1 MWDKLPNSIS
11 LVKGKAEGKT
21 ALNAFDNALLRA
33 GIGNLNLIKVSSII
47 PPQAKL
53 IELPDIPSG
62 SLTPTVYSHIISSTS
77 GEILS
82 ACVGA
87 GFSHNFGLIYE
98 YAHKGTA
105 QVAEEIVKK
114 MIEEGMSKRG
124 LPLKSFQLISSEHRV
139 ERIGCALAA
148 AVLWWV

>member
-1 MWDKLPNSIS
+1 MWEKQPNSIS
-11 LVKGKAEGKT
+11 LVKGEAEGET
-21 ALNAFDNALLRA
+21 ALNAFDNALLTA
-33 GIGNLNLIKVSSII
+33 GIGNLNLVKVSSIV
-47 PPQAKL
+47 PPQARL
-53 IELPDIPSG
+53 VELPEIPAG
-62 SLTPTVYSHIISSTS
+62 SLTPTVYSRITSSTP

-87 GFSHNFGLIYE
+87 GFSDNFGLIYE

-114 MIEEGMSKRG
+114 MIEEGLNKRG
-124 LPLKSFQLISSEHRV
+124 LQLESLHLISSEHRV

>member
-1 MWDKLPNSIS
+1 MWGEFPNAIS
-11 LVKGKAEGKT
+11 LVKGKAEGRT
-21 ALNAFDNALLRA
+21 ALNAFDNALLAA
-33 GIGNLNLIKVSSII
+33 GIGNLNLIKVSSIV

-53 IELPDIPSG
+53 IELPDIPAG
-62 SLTPTVYSHIISSTS
+62 SLTPTVYSPIISSTP
-77 GEILS
+77 GELLS

-87 GFSHNFGLIYE
+87 GFSNDIGLIYE

-114 MIEEGMSKRG
+114 MIEAGMNKRG
-124 LPLKSFQLISSEHRV
+124 LPLKSLHLISSEHQV

-148 AVLWWV
+148 AVLWWA